1 MSKVIFNSESNPSED
16 KIILRSRQIK
26 ETTRSCSDRCS
37 FTFSYGLSTCSIKN
51 KGAGHFELS
60 YDSSVSNVLFNGVK
74 YNVYKVHLHILPVHQ
89 YYGSSGQSGTGT
101 NVNGN
106 EIIGELLIEHKAESY
121 GDDLLVCVPVIM
133 TSGDQHSVLDE
144 ALLNSSTERNTQQTV
159 LVENYSLG
167 NFIPEKPYFYY
178 YDTSP
183 IGKSRNNKV
192 HCIVCD
198 PKQFT
203 PVGINWNKHGEKF
216 MPLLGVSPYN
226 TNTRSETE
234 KWLNNRNN
242 AFALSTVDPNS
253 STRIFYNESGPSK
266 SAGENDIYI
275 DCKPTGEG
283 DSSIQVENQKTILNK
298 VPGASALQKIFQ
310 TKDGKIPTKE
320 EILNHK
326 WFSVGFALVAF
337 FVIWKG
343 WTMIGD
349 KITGKKPG
357 AGAAA
362 AIAKATK
369 TTVTGKNL

>member
-1 MSKVIFNSESNPSED
+1 MSKVIFNSESNPSKD

-26 ETTRSCSDRCS
+26 ETTRTCADRCS

-74 YNVYKVHLHILPVHQ
+74 YNVYKVHFHIYPVHQ
-89 YYGSSGQSGTGT
+89 YYGSSGQSITATG
-101 NVNGN
+101 VNRN

-121 GDDLLVCVPVIM
+121 GDDLLVCVPVAL
-133 TSGDQHSVLDE
+133 TGGDGHSVLDE
-144 ALLNSSTERNTQQTV
+144 ALLNASTERNTQQTV

-203 PVGINWNKHGEKF
+203 PPSINRKNQEQIVA
-216 MPLLGVSPYN
+216 LLGVSPYN

-234 KWLNNRNN
+234 KWLNNRDN
-242 AFALSTVDPNS
+242 AFTLSTVDPNS

-266 SAGENDIYI
+266 SDGGNDIYI

-283 DSSIQVENQKTILNK
+283 ESSVQVENQKTILNK

-349 KITGKKPG
+349 KITGKKTG
-357 AGAAA
+357 AGSA